1 MANLGG
7 NIVTI
12 VVTGFTRM
20 PRSLKIVFNA
30 STTSGQYEQ
39 SSMLAAGANLASTME
54 ALQQQA
60 MATAPPL
67 SDDIALPFLDLEEVL
82 A

>member
-20 PRSLKIVFNA
+20 PLSLKIVFNA
-30 STTSGQYEQ
+30 
-39 SSMLAAGANLASTME
+39 
-54 ALQQQA
+54 
-60 MATAPPL
+60 
-67 SDDIALPFLDLEEVL
+67 
-82 A
+82 